1 MNKII
6 IFLALASLILCEH
19 KTTHDPEFE
28 KQFTVKHIK
37 EGDGKT
43 FPENGDVVHVHYQG
57 TLLDG
62 KKFDSSYDRN
72 DPLSF
77 TLGVGQVIQCW
88 DMSVARLSVG
98 EKISVVCSSALAYGE
113 RGAGRIIPP
122 NSDLV
127 FEMELVSI
135 DKKTSDL

>member
-37 EGDGKT
+37 EG
-43 FPENGDVVHVHYQG
+43 
-57 TLLDG
+57 DG

-98 EKISVVCSSALAYGE
+98 EKISVVCPSALAYGE